1 MCWGLRVR
9 WRGGPALLES
19 HGDGE
24 IEGSSIGRELDGF
37 AWVLTEESRS
47 NSLASHRIKPSE
59 AQRGKVT

>member
-37 AWVLTEESRS
+37 AWVLTEE
-47 NSLASHRIKPSE
+47 
-59 AQRGKVT
+59 